1 LCALLLIPNAALG
14 NLTLQSLENIAS
26 PARYSREWATAPHW
40 RPSCI
45 HFTRNPAATED
56 STMGYTIDFAGVAS
70 AIFVSFAVALGL
82 EWLSLVLM
90 MRLMPAR
97 PAPQT
102 VRQRARAQAQA
113 QDAAEPFGQKAA

>member
-1 LCALLLIPNAALG
+1 
-14 NLTLQSLENIAS
+14 
-26 PARYSREWATAPHW
+26 
-40 RPSCI
+40 
-45 HFTRNPAATED
+45 
-56 STMGYTIDFAGVAS
+56 MGYTIDFVGVAG

-102 VRQRARAQAQA
+102 VRQRM
-113 QDAAEPFGQKAA
+113 AAAAAPHADESYEQKAA

>member
-1 LCALLLIPNAALG
+1 
-14 NLTLQSLENIAS
+14 
-26 PARYSREWATAPHW
+26 
-40 RPSCI
+40 
-45 HFTRNPAATED
+45 
-56 STMGYTIDFAGVAS
+56 MGYTIDFVGVAS

-102 VRQRARAQAQA
+102 VRQRTAAQTQS
-113 QDAAEPFGQKAA
+113 QDATEPYGQKAA

>member
-1 LCALLLIPNAALG
+1 
-14 NLTLQSLENIAS
+14 
-26 PARYSREWATAPHW
+26 
-40 RPSCI
+40 
-45 HFTRNPAATED
+45 
-56 STMGYTIDFAGVAS
+56 MGYTIDFVGVAS

-102 VRQRARAQAQA
+102 VRQRAAAQVQA
-113 QDAAEPFGQKAA
+113 QDAEESYGQKAA

>member
-1 LCALLLIPNAALG
+1 
-14 NLTLQSLENIAS
+14 
-26 PARYSREWATAPHW
+26 
-40 RPSCI
+40 
-45 HFTRNPAATED
+45 
-56 STMGYTIDFAGVAS
+56 MGYTIDFIGVAS

-102 VRQRARAQAQA
+102 LRQRAASANARRQRAVRPESGVAQHSHSRA
-113 QDAAEPFGQKAA
+113 LRAR

>member
-1 LCALLLIPNAALG
+1 
-14 NLTLQSLENIAS
+14 
-26 PARYSREWATAPHW
+26 
-40 RPSCI
+40 
-45 HFTRNPAATED
+45 
-56 STMGYTIDFAGVAS
+56 MGYTIDFLGVAS

>member
-1 LCALLLIPNAALG
+1 
-14 NLTLQSLENIAS
+14 
-26 PARYSREWATAPHW
+26 
-40 RPSCI
+40 
-45 HFTRNPAATED
+45 
-56 STMGYTIDFAGVAS
+56 MGYTIDFVGVAS

-102 VRQRARAQAQA
+102 LRQRAAAQAQS